1 MDMSEPLTE
10 ILMIIQT
17 DPISVGLNSFSPAI
31 RIICIPESN
40 SSMIRFISSVFLYT
54 YDEEK
59 FLKLLLR

>member
-17 DPISVGLNSFSPAI
+17 DPVSVGLNSFSAAI

-40 SSMIRFISSVFLYT
+40 SSMIRFISSVFWYT

-59 FLKLLLR
+59 FSKLL